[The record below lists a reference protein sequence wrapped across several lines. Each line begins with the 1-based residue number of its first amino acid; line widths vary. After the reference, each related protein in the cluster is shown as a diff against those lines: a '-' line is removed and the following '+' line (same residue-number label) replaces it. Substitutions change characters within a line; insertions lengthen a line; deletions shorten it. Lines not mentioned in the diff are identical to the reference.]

1 MHADESEVK
10 EKVLDIYNKVSTIA
24 GFFHSQTF

>member
-1 MHADESEVK
+1 MHVDESEVK
-10 EKVLDIYNKVSTIA
+10 EKVLDIYIVSTIA